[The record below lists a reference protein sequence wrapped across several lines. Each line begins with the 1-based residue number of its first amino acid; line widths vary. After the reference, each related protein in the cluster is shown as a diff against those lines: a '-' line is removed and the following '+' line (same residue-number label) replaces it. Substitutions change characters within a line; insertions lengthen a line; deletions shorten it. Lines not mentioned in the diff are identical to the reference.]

1 MSNAEKA
8 PYTSLLADKEKTD
21 LGALDLFDRVINLK
35 LTVAEKDKS
44 GKLLQLG
51 EYVIRSDYE
60 TYFPELMRS
69 VASSDLKG
77 FLGMKKCFIR
87 KCQYKPSIKVQYK
100 RVSMDVPVEV
110 DIFVNNFFMLDK
122 SGKMLKTFNNETN
135 PLVKVE
141 LAMGYF
147 GQFKDMLKP
156 KAGGTLSVS
165 DLFDFDVDKH
175 SGHGITLITICD
187 VAYVQTDKLPP
198 DMTVHIHGFVGNLYG
213 GRLEDIEEINKSED
227 VGAEPEP
234 AKIAESYSDLVKSNK
249 AIKLTD
255 PLKRKT
261 TIEQIFY
268 EEVTRY
274 YIRENFI
281 SRHVP
286 LKFEKWGLIHGDSNV
301 LDGKL
306 TEAGAELYGIR
317 VYLSPE
323 AQKYAKKWD
332 KDHVQK
338 DSEGNDVF
346 PDVIVPRSCA
356 TAIEQ
361 VNDIMKNYMPE
372 GFSAQYA
379 PEYGCIFVYKG
390 TELLDPKAMTK
401 GTELEKAYKKSA
413 VALYWK
419 DKLPAVYNI
428 TTDALCTITC
438 PFFFFLSPFQKFYF
452 KTRYALGGLVSYY
465 ANFNATED
473 EFYALWQNVSFA
485 TEENVNECTI
495 VCTGQKKEGK

>member
-1 MSNAEKA
+1 MMSNAEKA

-21 LGALDLFDRVINLK
+21 LGSLDLFDRVINLK
-35 LTVAEKDKS
+35 LTIAEKDKS

-77 FLGMKKCFIR
+77 FLGMKKCLIR

-122 SGKMLKTFNNETN
+122 SGKMLKTFNNATN

-156 KAGGTLSVS
+156 KAGGSLSVS
-165 DLFDFDVDKH
+165 DLFDFDEGKL

-198 DMTVHIHGFVGNLYG
+198 DMTVHIHGFVGNLYAEK
-213 GRLEDIEEINKSED
+213 LEDVDAKKNTPEKYEDIVSSKRVISYKSLGKDTVIE
-227 VGAEPEP
+227 
-234 AKIAESYSDLVKSNK
+234 
-249 AIKLTD
+249 
-255 PLKRKT
+255 KT
-261 TIEQIFY
+261 FF
-268 EEVTRY
+268 EEVTRNWV
-274 YIRENFI
+274 REGSLPKETEI
-281 SRHVP
+281 KLV
-286 LKFEKWGLIHGDSNV
+286 KGTKV
-301 LDGKL
+301 DGKL
-306 TEAGAELYGIR
+306 TEKDALLYGVL
-317 VYLSPE
+317 VYLSNGAKE
-323 AQKYAKKWD
+323 YAKEWD
-332 KDHVQK
+332 DKHIQL
-338 DSEGNDVF
+338 DSEGNKVF
-346 PDVIVPRSCA
+346 PEAVKFSDCS
-356 TAIEQ
+356 TAKEK
-361 VNDIMKNYMPE
+361 VNEIIKNYMPD
-372 GFSAQYA
+372 GFSVQSI
-379 PEYGCIFVYKG
+379 PVNGCLLVYKDDEALTPEQMLEG
-390 TELLDPKAMTK
+390 TALSEF
-401 GTELEKAYKKSA
+401 YKKST
-413 VALYWK
+413 VAKYWK

-485 TEENVNECTI
+485 TVEDVNECTI